1 MEQPRSLLPEITVLY
16 AQLFLFGVCIGIF
29 SGLFG
34 IGGGIV
40 LVPGLVLLF
49 HFSQQEAQGTSL
61 AALSVPIL
69 IFAALVYYQNGKVQ
83 LPVVAAVALGM
94 MIGAVI
100 GAVLVTRL
108 PVAWLQFGFGGLL
121 LYLGFKFVLGDL
133 VPKHF
138 AAALPAGLAAVLAAI
153 GGWMRGRRAAA
164 AARLPPPDSHTEY
177 HI

>member
-1 MEQPRSLLPEITVLY
+1 MLIPSAEFIVLY
-16 AQLFLFGVCIGIF
+16 VQLFLFGICIGTF

-49 HFSQQEAQGTSL
+49 GFSQQEAQGTSL

-69 IFAALVYYQNGKVQ
+69 IFAALVYYQNGKLQ
-83 LPVVAAVALGM
+83 IPVVAAVALGM
-94 MIGAVI
+94 MFGAVI
-100 GAVLVTRL
+100 GALLVTRV
-108 PVAWLQFGFGGLL
+108 PVAWLQLGFGGLL
-121 LYLGFKFVLGDL
+121 LYLGFKFVIGDF

-138 AAALPAGLAAVLAAI
+138 AAALPAGLAAVFTAL
-153 GGWMRGRRAAA
+153 GSWLRGRRAAVA
-164 AARLPPPDSHTEY
+164 AKLPPPDSHTEY